1 MADGLRTEVCAYF
14 RSDAG
19 SIRVSSLAPDMQRP
33 ARLGGNRTGLAAI
46 LCLES
51 GDLSR
56 LRETFPR
63 IHI

>member
-19 SIRVSSLAPDMQRP
+19 SIRVSSLARDMQRP
-33 ARLGGNRTGLAAI
+33 VRLGGNRTVPASL

-63 IHI
+63 IHP

>member
-1 MADGLRTEVCAYF
+1 MADGLCTEVCAYV
-14 RSDAG
+14 RGDAG

-33 ARLGGNRTGLAAI
+33 VRLGGNRTGLARL

-56 LRETFPR
+56 LRETIPR
-63 IHI
+63 IHK